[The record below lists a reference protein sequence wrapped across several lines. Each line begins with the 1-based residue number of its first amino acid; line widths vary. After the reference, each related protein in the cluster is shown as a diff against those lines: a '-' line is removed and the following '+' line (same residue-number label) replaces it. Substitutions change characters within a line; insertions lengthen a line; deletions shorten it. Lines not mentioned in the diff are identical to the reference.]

1 MRLLSRVVAFGVGL
15 LDGMTAIVAFFVV
28 VVLVTLGRLPHDI
41 EPLFYGGLGALFLAI
56 IVAAVLTRGRRRNSR

>member
-1 MRLLSRVVAFGVGL
+1 MRTLGRVVAFGVGL
-15 LDGMTAIVAFFVV
+15 LDGTTAIVAFFIV

-41 EPLFYGGLGALFLAI
+41 EPIFYGALGVLFLAI